1 MTPERVANTP
11 DKVAA
16 FVALFQTHPVLDLIA
31 NLDTTVDQ
39 ITVAGRAFPL
49 TVNDRAQRGNC
60 YICNPVTA
68 YIDYAIDETRHFRSH
83 PALKLAVTALIR
95 ACAPVVRASGID
107 HQVQINNW
115 LFSTNPVPDLTPQ
128 AVTDLRD
135 NLTAIHPDRA
145 LVLRS
150 LNPVADGATMAAL
163 DAAGFHL
170 LPARQIYLFDGA
182 ASAPHSADMKR
193 DRLLLARTDL
203 DLVTDDDFTEA
214 DYQRAAQLYHML
226 YIDKYTPL
234 NPRYSAL
241 YLRQMH
247 RAGLM
252 RLCGLRAA
260 DGALVAVTGL
270 FANGRTL
277 TQPVVGYDT
286 ARPQKDGLYRMVMA
300 MAQDIAIREGLFFNM
315 SAGAAA
321 FKRHRQAVPVIEYT
335 AVYAAHLPRR
345 QRIAVGV
352 MEKVLRRVGIPLLQ
366 RFGL

>member
-1 MTPERVANTP
+1 MIPERVANRP
-11 DKVAA
+11 DMVAD
-16 FVALFQTHPVLDLIA
+16 FVSLFQAHPVPDLIG
-31 NLDTTVDQ
+31 NLHTTVDR
-39 ITVAGRAFPL
+39 ITIADRAYPL
-49 TVNDRAQRGNC
+49 TVNDRDQRGNC

-68 YIDYAIDETRHFRSH
+68 YIDYAIDETHHFRSH
-83 PALKLAVTALIR
+83 PALKAAVSALIR

-115 LFSTNPVPDLTPQ
+115 LFSTNPVPALTPEQ
-128 AVTDLRD
+128 VARLRD
-135 NLTAIHPDRA
+135 RLTAMHPDRA

-150 LNPVADGATMAAL
+150 LNPVADEATMAAL
-163 DAAGFHL
+163 RAAGFVL

-182 ASAPHSADMKR
+182 AFARKSADMKR
-193 DRLLLARTDL
+193 DRLVLARTDL
-203 DLVTDDDFTEA
+203 QLVTGDGFIEA
-214 DYQRAAQLYHML
+214 DYHRAARLYDML
-226 YIDKYTPL
+226 YIDKYTAL

-241 YLRQMH
+241 YLREMH
-247 RAGLM
+247 RARLM
-252 RLCGLRAA
+252 RLRGLR
-260 DGALVAVTGL
+260 DGDGTLVAVTGL

-286 ARPQKDGLYRMVMA
+286 TRPQRDGLYRMMMA
-300 MAQDIAIREGLFFNM
+300 MAQDVAIAEGLFFNM

-345 QRIAVGV
+345 QRIAVGF

-366 RFGL
+366 RFEL